1 MIDPKKVRLMTK
13 LAVYEEGPGK
23 KDLRI
28 NGYSKRTYVNIKQLE
43 SVIAIT
49 AAYILA
55 MVLYCFGIY
64 TDIISRGLSFP
75 YHKLFPVLF
84 FLNISSQTIWRL
96 FLEVILGIGCCY
108 IYRFFRGIG
117 DVSRIEKVSFE
128 DDEYFYYVK
137 AVPKIKVTEKN
148 RNVTNIKSEEDR
160 KSVV

>member
-1 MIDPKKVRLMTK
+1 MINPKKVRLMTK

-64 TDIISRGLSFP
+64 TDIMSRGLSFP
-75 YHKLFPVLF
+75 YQKYIVHIVCIRRYYTRVYEKMRVDIKQYEHNLY
-84 FLNISSQTIWRL
+84 RL
-96 FLEVILGIGCCY
+96 GRY
-108 IYRFFRGIG
+108 IQK
-117 DVSRIEKVSFE
+117 EK
-128 DDEYFYYVK
+128 
-137 AVPKIKVTEKN
+137 
-148 RNVTNIKSEEDR
+148 DR
-160 KSVV
+160 E

>member
-75 YHKLFPVLF
+75 YQKYIVHA
-84 FLNISSQTIWRL
+84 
-96 FLEVILGIGCCY
+96 VIL
-108 IYRFFRGIG
+108 
-117 DVSRIEKVSFE
+117 
-128 DDEYFYYVK
+128 YV
-137 AVPKIKVTEKN
+137 
-148 RNVTNIKSEEDR
+148 
-160 KSVV
+160 

>member
-55 MVLYCFGIY
+55 MVLYLHRY
-64 TDIISRGLSFP
+64 YVT
-75 YHKLFPVLF
+75 
-84 FLNISSQTIWRL
+84 
-96 FLEVILGIGCCY
+96 
-108 IYRFFRGIG
+108 
-117 DVSRIEKVSFE
+117 RIEFSLSKVYCSCS
-128 DDEYFYYVK
+128 YSLRYYSCSGYCMYK
-137 AVPKIKVTEKN
+137 AILHQ
-148 RNVTNIKSEEDR
+148 SL
-160 KSVV
+160 

>member
-1 MIDPKKVRLMTK
+1 MINPKKVRLMTK

-64 TDIISRGLSFP
+64 TDIMSRGLSFP
-75 YHKLFPVLF
+75 YRKYIVHA
-84 FLNISSQTIWRL
+84 
-96 FLEVILGIGCCY
+96 VILYVIIVVLDIVCIRRYYTRVYEKMRVDIKQYEHNLYRLGRY
-108 IYRFFRGIG
+108 IQK
-117 DVSRIEKVSFE
+117 EK
-128 DDEYFYYVK
+128 
-137 AVPKIKVTEKN
+137 
-148 RNVTNIKSEEDR
+148 DR
-160 KSVV
+160 E

>member
-1 MIDPKKVRLMTK
+1 MINPKKVRLMTK

-64 TDIISRGLSFP
+64 TDIMSRGLSFP
-75 YHKLFPVLF
+75 LSKVYYSCSYSLRYYSCSGYCMYKA
-84 FLNISSQTIWRL
+84 
-96 FLEVILGIGCCY
+96 ILHQ
-108 IYRFFRGIG
+108 
-117 DVSRIEKVSFE
+117 SL
-128 DDEYFYYVK
+128 
-137 AVPKIKVTEKN
+137 
-148 RNVTNIKSEEDR
+148 
-160 KSVV
+160 

>member
-75 YHKLFPVLF
+75 CPFLFEYIFPDDTNYVRTALYPLSSSHKLWY
-84 FLNISSQTIWRL
+84 NIAL
-96 FLEVILGIGCCY
+96 Y
-108 IYRFFRGIG
+108 IQYP
-117 DVSRIEKVSFE
+117 EQL
-128 DDEYFYYVK
+128 
-137 AVPKIKVTEKN
+137 
-148 RNVTNIKSEEDR
+148 
-160 KSVV
+160 

>member
-55 MVLYCFGIY
+55 MVLYCWHLHRY
-64 TDIISRGLSFP
+64 YVT
-75 YHKLFPVLF
+75 
-84 FLNISSQTIWRL
+84 
-96 FLEVILGIGCCY
+96 
-108 IYRFFRGIG
+108 
-117 DVSRIEKVSFE
+117 RIELSLSKVYCSRS
-128 DDEYFYYVK
+128 DSLRYYSCSGYCMYK
-137 AVPKIKVTEKN
+137 AILYQ
-148 RNVTNIKSEEDR
+148 SL
-160 KSVV
+160 

>member
-75 YHKLFPVLF
+75 YQKYIVHA
-84 FLNISSQTIWRL
+84 
-96 FLEVILGIGCCY
+96 VILYVIIVVLY
-108 IYRFFRGIG
+108 IVCIG
-117 DVSRIEKVSFE
+117 DIIPEFMR
-128 DDEYFYYVK
+128 
-137 AVPKIKVTEKN
+137 
-148 RNVTNIKSEEDR
+148 R
-160 KSVV
+160 

>member
-49 AAYILA
+49 VAYILA

-64 TDIISRGLSFP
+64 TDIMSRGLSFP
-75 YHKLFPVLF
+75 YQKYIVHA
-84 FLNISSQTIWRL
+84 
-96 FLEVILGIGCCY
+96 VILYVIIVVLDIVCIRRYYTRVSGKIYSKRKGQGIAYDGT
-108 IYRFFRGIG
+108 ISLF
-117 DVSRIEKVSFE
+117 
-128 DDEYFYYVK
+128 
-137 AVPKIKVTEKN
+137 
-148 RNVTNIKSEEDR
+148 
-160 KSVV
+160 

>member
-49 AAYILA
+49 VAYILA

-64 TDIISRGLSFP
+64 TDIMSQGLSFP
-75 YHKLFPVLF
+75 YQKYIVHA
-84 FLNISSQTIWRL
+84 
-96 FLEVILGIGCCY
+96 VILYVIIVVLDIVCIRRY
-108 IYRFFRGIG
+108 YTRVYEKMRVDIKQYEHNLYRL
-117 DVSRIEKVSFE
+117 E
-128 DDEYFYYVK
+128 DIFK
-137 AVPKIKVTEKN
+137 KKRTGN
-148 RNVTNIKSEEDR
+148 SL
-160 KSVV
+160 